1 MRGAAILGHRGRRP
15 RDEPQRRLSSSE
27 KFFRLACLIRMR
39 EYIRPARPVRSA
51 CVNIFALHAEKCPNR
66 VFSGVLGDFCTGD
79 AADGGCAGRVLYR
92 VWCWWGC
99 AGRVFCGTAV
109 GRAAVGEFFRGRI
122 AEGPHGERVYVRS
135 QSLRLPL
142 VNRRNFACNSPQ
154 GISSYEIE
162 SLKFRR
168 FRAVV

>member
-66 VFSGVLGDFCTGD
+66 VFSGVLGEFCTGCGV
-79 AADGGCAGRVLYR
+79 GGGVL
-92 VWCWWGC
+92 
-99 AGRVFCGTAV
+99 
-109 GRAAVGEFFRGRI
+109 GEFF
-122 AEGPHGERVYVRS
+122 AELLWDGPRWASFFAEELLKALMVNVSMCARS
-135 QSLRLPL
+135 PCGCLS
-142 VNRRNFACNSPQ
+142 STG
-154 GISSYEIE
+154 GISHAIP
-162 SLKFRR
+162 LKVFQVMKLNR
-168 FRAVV
+168 

>member
-1 MRGAAILGHRGRRP
+1 
-15 RDEPQRRLSSSE
+15 
-27 KFFRLACLIRMR
+27 MR

-66 VFSGVLGDFCTGD
+66 VFSGVLGEFCTGD
-79 AADGGCAGRVLYR
+79 AADG
-92 VWCWWGC
+92 GC